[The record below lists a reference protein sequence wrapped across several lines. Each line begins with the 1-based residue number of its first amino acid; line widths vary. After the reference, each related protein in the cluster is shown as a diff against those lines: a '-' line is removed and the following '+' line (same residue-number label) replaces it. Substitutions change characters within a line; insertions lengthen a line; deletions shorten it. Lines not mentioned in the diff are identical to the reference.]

1 MGLFRWS
8 KDKCFPYG
16 EEKVNGEIPASF
28 PEHDLRPVREDHISR
43 LGVHFDWVKECS
55 RCGIEYLGGDPSLE
69 GEEYETEK
77 RRRIDQVDEL
87 VKTLPYFTGNLTLV
101 AKRKDLGSNCCPKKN
116 MSQNGW
122 HSLPSSYEKSLSR
135 KSIGFW
141 SIPKFTSS
149 ESERDGTQDWRMIFV
164 SNSSKRP
171 MSRDGRAIVRYDP
184 SELTDSS
191 HYENNSFKLIWTSSL
206 FRGIE
211 FTPDFIS
218 VYSCKF
224 CGELVKAA
232 GRNPSNDTGG
242 E

>member
-1 MGLFRWS
+1 MKRFKCLVHLNAKVSLGAIVMGLFRWS

-101 AKRKDLGSNCCPKKN
+101 AKRKDLGSNCCPKKICRK
-116 MSQNGW
+116 MDGI
-122 HSLPSSYEKSLSR
+122 HCLLPTRS
-135 KSIGFW
+135 
-141 SIPKFTSS
+141 P
-149 ESERDGTQDWRMIFV
+149 
-164 SNSSKRP
+164 
-171 MSRDGRAIVRYDP
+171 
-184 SELTDSS
+184 
-191 HYENNSFKLIWTSSL
+191 
-206 FRGIE
+206 
-211 FTPDFIS
+211 
-218 VYSCKF
+218 
-224 CGELVKAA
+224 
-232 GRNPSNDTGG
+232 
-242 E
+242 

>member
-1 MGLFRWS
+1 MGLLRWS

-16 EEKVNGEIPASF
+16 EEEVNGEIPVSF

-55 RCGIEYLGGDPSLE
+55 RCGIEYLGDDPSLE

-116 MSQNGW
+116 MSQKGW
-122 HSLPSSYEKSLSR
+122 HSLPSSREKSLSR

-141 SIPKFTSS
+141 CI
-149 ESERDGTQDWRMIFV
+149 QDW
-164 SNSSKRP
+164 KP
-171 MSRDGRAIVRYDP
+171 MSRDGRAIVRY
-184 SELTDSS
+184 SRYKLTDSS

>member
-1 MGLFRWS
+1 MGLFKWS
-8 KDKCFPYG
+8 NKEKCFPYG
-16 EEKVNGEIPASF
+16 EEKVNGENPVSF

-43 LGVHFDWVKECS
+43 LGVHFDWAKECS

-116 MSQNGW
+116 ISQKGW
-122 HSLPSSYEKSLSR
+122 HSLPSSREKSLSR

-141 SIPKFTSS
+141 CIPKFTSS
-149 ESERDGTQDWRMIFV
+149 RPEGQDWE
-164 SNSSKRP
+164 P
-171 MSRDGRAIVRYDP
+171 MSRDGRAIVRYSP

-191 HYENNSFKLIWTSSL
+191 HYENNSFKHIWTSSL

-211 FTPDFIS
+211 FTPHFIS

-232 GRNPSNDTGG
+232 GRKESSDMGA